1 MNFPSYLFEANKWIK
16 NMERANDLKVITLNQ
31 YDFMRTLEN
40 AMRFGAPV
48 LLQDVGE
55 ELDPALDPILNKSIV
70 KVGNRTLIRLEEG
83 KEVEYNTDFRLYI
96 TSKAKNPKFKPEVS
110 TKTTIVNFTVT
121 EQVRK
126 GDVIRINV
134 CRDWKLNCLLL

>member
-1 MNFPSYLFEANKWIK
+1 
-16 NMERANDLKVITLNQ
+16 
-31 YDFMRTLEN
+31 MRTLEN

-96 TSKAKNPKFKPEVS
+96 TSKSKNPKFKPEVS

-121 EQVRK
+121 EQVKKRND
-126 GDVIRINV
+126 GRVNV
-134 CRDWKLNCLLL
+134 L